1 MSLFSRF
8 TDAFSEKIH
17 DAADVLS
24 EKVHEI
30 PLHRLGLEN
39 IPAVPFKLHGL
50 VRTLISLGKRNAQ
63 TQQPAYGLKNVYE
76 IGGHV
81 RPAHAFLWG
90 DQGGDDESSEHRG
103 DLSGPARA
111 KLVEMLG
118 KSRTSVG
125 KLLLDK
131 LKDEAEELVE
141 KAEPG
146 ELTQLSLEHPEQFAM
161 SWTTFPNVDRE
172 SAPLLPGFASTLD
185 DAEVASREFWPTIA
199 RYGLPYN
206 LLLPEKVGDERAAG
220 LRTLFGEGWSAEIA
234 AAQAA
239 GRLFVIDLGIFE
251 TVAPHKVAGGERFC
265 PATVTLLRQDAA
277 TKSLQPAAVRV
288 SGEGGRDAATFVR
301 GTATDSAWLYALQAA
316 KASIGVYGIW
326 LGHVYHWHIPTA
338 AMQMTMYNALPEHH
352 VLYRLLE
359 PHSKY
364 LIEFDTTLLLL
375 WEHIA
380 PPTPIGTA
388 RQFIHLED
396 TFAAGRTFFDDDPHR
411 AMEKL
416 GISAADFTPDGGEP
430 WAAFGFVRHLLEI
443 WAITGTYV
451 EKVVAE
457 LYPNDAA
464 VAADRDLQRWMRLSA
479 DPDEGNIRG
488 LPEMDSLQALTAVLH
503 SFLYRITAHGTG
515 RLINSANPGLT
526 FVANFPP
533 CLERTDIPA
542 PQSELGTRELLT
554 YLPRTGTIGEYLTFF
569 YTFSFSVPYE
579 SLIPVDGIDQDLYF
593 AGDTEEQQALNEHQ
607 IAFRQAILGFM
618 ADYQDG
624 NPQVTQWPRNVE
636 T

>member
-1 MSLFSRF
+1 MSLLNRF
-8 TDAFSEKIH
+8 TDAFSDKIH

-30 PLHRLGLEN
+30 PLHKLGLKN

-50 VRTLISLGKRNAQ
+50 VKTLISLGKRNAQ

-76 IGGHV
+76 IGGNV
-81 RPAHAFLWG
+81 RPAHAYLWG
-90 DQGGDDESSEHRG
+90 DKGGDDEGSEHSG

-111 KLVEMLG
+111 KLVKMLG

-131 LKDEAEELVE
+131 LKEEAEELVE
-141 KAEPG
+141 KTEGG

-161 SWTTFPNVDRE
+161 SWTTFPDVYRE
-172 SAPLLPGFASTLD
+172 AAPLLPALAATLE
-185 DAEVASREFWPTIA
+185 DAEAASREFWPTIA

-206 LLLPEKVGDERAAG
+206 LILPEKVGDERAAG
-220 LRTLFGEGWSAEIA
+220 LRTLFGDAWSAEIA
-234 AAQAA
+234 AAQTA
-239 GRLFVIDLGIFE
+239 GLLYVIDLGIFE
-251 TVAPHKVAGGERFC
+251 TVAPHKVPGGVRFC
-265 PATVTLLRQDAA
+265 PATLTLLRQDAA
-277 TKSLQPAAVRV
+277 TRNLEPVAVRV
-288 SGEGGRDAATFVR
+288 SGEGGRDATTFAR
-301 GTATDSAWLYALQAA
+301 GAATDSAWLYALQAA

-352 VLYRLLE
+352 ALYRLLE

-364 LIEFDTTLLLL
+364 LIEFDTALLLL
-375 WEHIA
+375 WEHVA

-388 RQFIHLED
+388 RQFVNLEN
-396 TFAAGRTFFDDDPHR
+396 TFAAGRTFFDDDPHQ
-411 AMEKL
+411 ALDKL
-416 GISAADFTPDGGEP
+416 GISVADFTPEGGEA
-430 WAAFGFVRHLLEI
+430 WASFGFVRRLLEI
-443 WAITGTYV
+443 WEITGTYV
-451 EKVVAE
+451 DKVVRA
-457 LYPNDAA
+457 LYPNDEA
-464 VAADRDLQRWMRLSA
+464 VAADRDLRRWMRLSA

-488 LPEMDSLQALTAVLH
+488 LPEMDSIEALSKVLH

-533 CLERTDIPA
+533 CLERTDIPG
-542 PQSELGTRELLT
+542 PQSEFDTTELLT
-554 YLPRTGTIGEYLTFF
+554 YLPKTGTIGEYLSFF
-569 YTFSFSVPYE
+569 YIFSFSVPYE
-579 SLIPVDGIDQDLYF
+579 SVIPIDGIDQDLYF
-593 AGDTEEQQALNEHQ
+593 AGDTEEERELNGLL

-618 ADYQDG
+618 AEYQDG